1 MTANRDLPQNE
12 PDAAG
17 SNRNGGGRQAIWGI
31 PPQWRIYFLIIFTI
45 KMAAWAALVIRH
57 ELTYGDHATGMDLA
71 MAVVDETTDAMPLF
85 VFTTILMLEMG
96 AGLMIT
102 YNYLYNKIV
111 QRVIDG
117 HIAEGEAIGEER
129 GIAIGEERGRAEG
142 KAEGIAEGEARGI
155 AIGEAQGEARGRA
168 ETEARMRAQFADWL
182 ARKEEAERQGV
193 PFDEPMPGADPSPN
207 GHSPQR

>member
-1 MTANRDLPQNE
+1 MTANRDLTQNE
-12 PDAAG
+12 PSAANG
-17 SNRNGGGRQAIWGI
+17 SRARGSRQAVWGV
-31 PPQWRIYFLIIFTI
+31 PPEWRIYFLIIFTI

-129 GIAIGEERGRAEG
+129 GIAIGEERG
-142 KAEGIAEGEARGI
+142 I
-155 AIGEAQGEARGRA
+155 AIGEARGKA
-168 ETEARMRAQFADWL
+168 ETEARMHAQFVAWL
-182 ARKEEAERQGV
+182 ARKEDAERQGL

-207 GHSPQR
+207 GHSPQG